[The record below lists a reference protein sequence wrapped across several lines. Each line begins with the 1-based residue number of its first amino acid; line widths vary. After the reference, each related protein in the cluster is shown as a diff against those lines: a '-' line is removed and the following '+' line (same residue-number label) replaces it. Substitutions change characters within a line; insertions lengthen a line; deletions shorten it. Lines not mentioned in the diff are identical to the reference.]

1 MTELAR
7 NTLKNGVPLSIHH
20 SYVINGFESTLHVP
34 QQSQHSISFANVIIH
49 LSSPSIAPPLF
60 YSQKKENEKRSKEQ
74 METKTNKQTRVTIPS
89 RVTRTIPEHYVW
101 HSYEGTAPINVT
113 DELAYCFG

>member
-20 SYVINGFESTLHVP
+20 FYVINGFESTLHVP
-34 QQSQHSISFANVIIH
+34 QQSQHSISFANVMIH
-49 LSSPSIAPPLF
+49 LSSPYIAPLLF
-60 YSQKKENEKRSKEQ
+60 YSQKKEKKKEGKSKWKQ
-74 METKTNKQTRVTIPS
+74 KQTRVTIPS

-101 HSYEGTAPINVT
+101 YLYEATAPINVT
-113 DELAYCFG
+113 DELTYCFG